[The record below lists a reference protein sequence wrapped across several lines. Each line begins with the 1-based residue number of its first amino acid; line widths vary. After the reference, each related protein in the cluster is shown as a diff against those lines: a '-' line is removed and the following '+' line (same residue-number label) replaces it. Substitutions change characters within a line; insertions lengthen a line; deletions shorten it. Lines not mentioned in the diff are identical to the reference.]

1 MKSKKVKISGK
12 KITLLIFISFL
23 AVLILAAGLFFGIS
37 SCSSGKRAGP
47 DLKEGFTVRK
57 AAPTDGSLPTDH
69 NGIDNIGYMAYVLDN
84 QPFYHAYAK
93 NSTKSTGY
101 EQITQTWKDYKSSA
115 VNGTANNVMVCSDLS
130 YSSLVKSSSQTCFV
144 GDENAYMRSGN
155 KPGKNSVPS
164 DIAWDN
170 NQPSYFTDET
180 YLKKY
185 GEFSTE
191 LSVYVINADTVSG
204 FDEVTDNGDGTYS
217 QKFYL
222 RSDAACWYQ
231 YGMKTRGSLKSLPE
245 FEKIEITFNFD
256 KQWRVLS
263 SYCEEKAKI
272 SPSALGGVSMGS
284 SSKTSTE
291 FDYSEAGFDDGHFS
305 HFENY
310 YEKYVGQT
318 ITDNPS
324 GSSDE
329 PSVIDVLGG
338 GFSKILDANGNGQQF
353 ELALT
358 LGKTD
363 YVGKVYAKLGDMGD
377 VLGSLDVRIALEK
390 KGSGK
395 QDFYAEFSNGELNVY
410 YSDSFAL
417 LVNIDRV
424 ASAVTNLTDW
434 IKNLSGKVE
443 AQDIA
448 YALAS
453 DGESSLNLD
462 SLLASLDFTY
472 NDTSASIAVNT
483 DDLLGFGV
491 GVDLRMDFGRIK
503 SEEGSSYSF
512 RSLNLGSLSYGSEPI
527 DVSLSLLPD
536 DGSEI
541 IFRDKSQTSAD
552 IADYINGVYGLLN
565 SKTYLV
571 NVNLDGSSR
580 IDSISGLSLSAN
592 ARIKQENGFKEISV
606 SVPVSVKYGNLSA
619 ELEAFYTLNTENGGY
634 GKVYIYLKEIS
645 GVRTDAKV
653 YCEISE
659 TVDAV
664 TKLINRFKE
673 NQDGGNVPDGS
684 ADKESLTVAK
694 VINLVLGLDY
704 GKIVTDLRADENEIG
719 VTLDVDEILSSF
731 NVDLGIALGKLELKL
746 INGEEK
752 ASLGAALPELGL
764 SIGVNGSDED
774 IKIPDLNEY
783 ADLTAYINGVYGLL
797 ESETIVLEIRLDG
810 ESEIEYLKGV
820 VLEAQAQLKL
830 ENGYNLISVNAPLTV
845 SYKEISLQLEVYY
858 TLNVENGDYGEVY
871 LHIVSINDKP
881 YGMKAYCH
889 ISQTVDAVKRLINV
903 INGSSEAR
911 ALAGG
916 ETADIVANVI
926 NAVINIDFASI
937 IKEISANPSQIS
949 ITVDADEILKS
960 FDFGL
965 GNISLGDLTLGLGL
979 DGNGNT
985 TLTGNLSAL
994 GLGLYVYGSENK
1006 LIVPEKD
1013 GYTDVIEYID
1023 IISEAVYR
1031 AREIIDA
1038 RDAEVDINASL
1049 VIDGI
1054 KMSVSGNGEAIWKED
1069 KIRFAADIVLAIAE
1083 NENSESVAIKFVY
1096 DETAEENETVKQP
1109 LVRFTVN
1116 ELGLEIYRSD
1126 ITEVSELFEKVMNAV
1141 NGVTGGTLSAY
1152 SLGAEASEESAVDFA
1167 KLLKVVLDALS
1178 KVTLEL
1184 KDSGITDA
1192 KVKDIFITFADG
1204 GNILL
1209 SANGGLSLELTSEYV
1224 GLDAFVK
1231 AGSGNTLVNINT
1243 DMNDTETYRFYTA
1256 DTFVRAV
1263 YEYVL
1268 DLFDELS
1275 VGNLLGSD
1283 TYTVDI
1289 SLNGSASGIAGLDGV
1304 NVNASLYYTEK
1315 QTEDKASKIIEADLN
1330 LDIKGTAVIAKVY
1343 YTERTL
1349 YVSLENIGGTAL
1361 KDIAFKASADNIYEA
1376 VATLVELITSE
1387 TVADILSKISGGKVS
1402 ALSLGESSDG
1412 GTSSS
1417 LIRLLTNI
1425 LTLDINT
1432 IIKYEPIAAGDTV
1445 HNTITVNPDVILEAL
1460 GYDIR
1465 VGIIYV
1471 EVNPETHTVYAYAV
1485 KGESTWFELGAQ
1497 AVKDSGH
1504 ASFNTEKFIDVGF
1517 VSTLLEDL
1525 KITLENTQK
1534 DENGNSELIYSFTG
1548 DIGIDVKISGL
1559 NLSTIEF
1566 RYATLSLGLDGE
1578 DEFYFSFVSELQGS
1592 IATTKSWISVTY
1604 SNGYITFGRDVKS
1617 DNAKFKV
1624 MTTDYLLSNLMD
1636 NIFWLLDTNGFV
1648 KGIINSAIGSALDGL
1663 GSNLTKT
1670 EDFYLYDDSLNGEQ
1684 KPEDE
1689 KSEFALS
1696 QYLGGLAV
1704 KLGAYSSGYGNMDG
1718 VVSSVESKFGLN
1730 DNYYAANL
1738 ELSSLLGDV
1747 LRNIYVA
1754 FVRETDGGIKGFDAY
1769 LELQTYLFITAKF
1782 DNGTTFSHADNYFK
1796 SASKKYNIN
1805 FDNFVGFENK
1815 IFGCYNSA
1823 DNSYEALEIN
1833 RPYKLTVYGF
1843 DENKEYDSYE
1853 LGDKLILEKTLNS
1866 GSRVH
1871 LFESEVWLDEAQTR
1885 KLIYVDA
1892 NGNDLGLSFVIKS
1905 DISIY
1910 QMIAGGKTVTFHTP
1924 YGGEEREVFVGAT
1937 LPDPALKEIDGKSFA
1952 GWYLDEN
1959 YEKPVFVMQ
1968 ASVNDYYARY
1978 VDTEYTAEN
1987 GVVYTFAKDGE
1998 LEAGYYTVTFID
2010 KNRTDK
2016 DYSAS
2021 ANTLM
2026 IADSVNGIP
2035 VTAIARDAFNYNK
2048 TGLSLKKVIVP
2059 ETVVSIGAQAFMDNK
2074 DIELAVFLA
2083 ESVYFGGNSWT
2094 GDNRFVFYGCGTSA
2108 DENVTRLS
2116 LYYNFATSEN
2126 DNTDWFGFK
2135 RVSNKDYRYIGN
2147 DNAGGS
2153 RNGSRID
2160 HTGTK
2165 VTEGSAWA
2173 YVEYVL
2179 AGDSEGFSLAE
2190 LGLAGYEIKTGA
2202 GCDLEAIEN
2211 SVMDALNAIT
2221 SVNGCINAY
2230 NVYVSGDTALL
2241 NGRTVI
2247 TVTLVEDFE
2256 SAWYEFTLETNYNGN
2271 RVAFEIES
2279 DEREILISETET
2291 SVSYYLKA
2299 GSSVILNAM
2308 ASESGIYSFEGWLGI
2323 DAGKDAQ
2330 ISFIMTAGAVSV
2342 RALWEA
2348 NVNENI
2354 LVVSDIDFIYN
2365 NETQTSG
2372 GDYLKKAVVGDELS
2386 APKAEGYIFLGWAQN
2401 GASGLNMAENTLI
2414 DGDTS
2419 ATYYALWVSAR
2430 QDVNYSL
2437 NGTDLTAGVKDGYD
2451 GTFFG
2456 WYKGS
2461 DSEFKH
2467 GALSSNAD
2475 NSFTFSAENTAVRLR
2490 LQYELKITV
2499 NGTADK
2505 KTLATSKVEVCIGGD
2520 SESGSQYNGSVSR
2533 SIERSFVLAEGENVY
2548 LYNNDGNRKDYHIY
2562 KVTEDGDTSV
2572 TGQINVRT
2580 GTGLGSLVTLN
2591 AVEIKSVSLN
2601 GASVNVD
2608 ATTNRYDIKVSGNM
2622 SFAFAN

>member
-1 MKSKKVKISGK
+1 MKSKRVKISGK

-23 AVLILAAGLFFGIS
+23 AVLILAAGLFFGIA
-37 SCSSGKRAGP
+37 SCSSGKRAAP

-69 NGIDNIGYMAYVLDN
+69 SGLDNIGYMAYVLDN
-84 QPFYHAYAK
+84 QPFYHAYAR

-130 YSSLVKSSSQTCFV
+130 YSSLVKSSSQACFV
-144 GDENAYMRSGN
+144 GDKNAYMRSGN
-155 KPGKNSVPS
+155 KPNKNSVPS
-164 DIAWDN
+164 DIAWDTD
-170 NQPSYFTDET
+170 QPSYFTDET

-222 RSDAACWYQ
+222 KSDAACWYQ

-284 SSKTSTE
+284 SSKTTTE
-291 FDYSEAGFDDGHFS
+291 FDYSEAGFDNGHFS
-305 HFENY
+305 HFTNY

-353 ELALT
+353 ELGLT
-358 LGKTD
+358 LGKTE

-424 ASAVTNLTDW
+424 ASAVTKLTDW
-434 IKNLSGKVE
+434 IKNLGGKVE
-443 AQDIA
+443 TRDIA
-448 YALAS
+448 HALAS

-472 NDTSASIAVNT
+472 TDTSASIAVNT
-483 DDLLGFGV
+483 DDILGLGV
-491 GVDLRMDFGRIK
+491 GVDLQMNFGRVK
-503 SEEGSSYSF
+503 EDEGSSYHF
-512 RSLNLGSLSYGSEPI
+512 KDLNLNRLSYGSEPI
-527 DVSLSLLPD
+527 DFALSLVPD

-541 IFRDKSQTSAD
+541 ISRDKSQTSAD

-571 NVNLDGSSR
+571 DVSLDGSSK
-580 IDSISGLSLSAN
+580 IELINGLAVSAR
-592 ARIKQENGFKEISV
+592 ARVKQEEGFKEISV
-606 SVPVSVKYGNLSA
+606 SVPISAKYGNLSV
-619 ELEAFYTLNTENGGY
+619 ELEAFYTVNIENGGY

-645 GVRTDAKV
+645 GVQTDAKI

-659 TVDAV
+659 TVEAV
-664 TKLINRFKE
+664 TKLINRFKADS
-673 NQDGGNVPDGS
+673 DGAVSYVEDE
-684 ADKESLTVAK
+684 KQTLTVAK
-694 VINLVLGLDY
+694 VINTVLGLDY
-704 GKIVTDLRADENEIG
+704 GKIIKELKADENEIG
-719 VTLDVDEILSSF
+719 VTLDIDEIF
-731 NVDLGIALGKLELKL
+731 GAFDIDLGASFGELRLKL
-746 INGEEK
+746 INGEK
-752 ASLGAALPELGL
+752 ASLGAILPELGL
-764 SIGVNGSDED
+764 SIGLSGSEED
-774 IKIPDLNEY
+774 LKCPDKSEY
-783 ADLTAYINGVYGLL
+783 ADLTAYINGVYGLF
-797 ESETIVLEIRLDG
+797 ESETIIFDINLG
-810 ESEIEYLKGV
+810 ESGIGYLNGV
-820 VLEAQAQLKL
+820 TLDAQAQLKF
-830 ENGYNLISVNAPLTV
+830 ENGFNVISVNAPITV
-845 SYKEISLQLEVYY
+845 SYRGVSIGLEVYY
-858 TLNVENGDYGEVY
+858 TIDVASGSYGEAYLNV
-871 LHIVSINDKP
+871 VSLNEEP
-881 YGMKAYCH
+881 YGMKVYCNV
-889 ISQTVDAVKRLINV
+889 SDTVDAVKRLINV
-903 INGSSEAR
+903 INGNTETRAFSE
-911 ALAGG
+911 GD
-916 ETADIVANVI
+916 ADIVANVI

-937 IKEISANPSQIS
+937 IKEITANPAQIKF
-949 ITVDADEILKS
+949 TADADEIFKS
-960 FDFGL
+960 FGFAL
-965 GNISLGDLTLGLGL
+965 GNISLGDLTLELNL
-979 DGNGNT
+979 DGDKNAV
-985 TLTGNLSAL
+985 LFGNLSAL
-994 GLGLYVYGSENK
+994 GLSLRVSGSDEK
-1006 LIVPEKD
+1006 LAVPEKSD
-1013 GYTDVIEYID
+1013 YTDVIDYID
-1023 IISEAVYR
+1023 IIEEAVKQ
-1031 AREIIDA
+1031 AQKIIIAQDI
-1038 RDAEVDINASL
+1038 EFDINASV

-1054 KMSVSGNGEAIWKED
+1054 KMNISGNGEAVWAEEKV
-1069 KIRFAADIVLAIAE
+1069 RFAVDLNLSISE
-1083 NENSESVAIKFVY
+1083 EENSESVAVKFVY
-1096 DETAEENETVKQP
+1096 DETAEETETVKQP
-1109 LVRFTVN
+1109 LVRFAVN
-1116 ELGLEIYRSD
+1116 GLGLEIYRSD
-1126 ITEVSELFEKVMNAV
+1126 INELSELFQKIMNVV
-1141 NGVTGGTLSAY
+1141 NGVTGGGSADALSLDTA
-1152 SLGAEASEESAVDFA
+1152 ATEEDASDFA
-1167 KLLKVVLDALS
+1167 KILEVVLNALS

-1192 KVKDIFITFADG
+1192 NVKDILVTVADKG
-1204 GNILL
+1204 SILL
-1209 SANGGLSLELTSEYV
+1209 GANGGLSLDLNT
-1224 GLDAFVK
+1224 DAADLSACVK
-1231 AGSGNTLVNINT
+1231 AGVGETLGNINSAL
-1243 DMNDTETYRFYTA
+1243 NDTEQYTFYTA
-1256 DTFVRAV
+1256 DTFTRAV
-1263 YEYVL
+1263 YDYVL
-1268 DLFDELS
+1268 ALLDELS
-1275 VGNLLGSD
+1275 VKNLLGSD
-1283 TYTVDI
+1283 TYTVDF
-1289 SLNGSASGIAGLDGV
+1289 SLNGTASGIPALEGINL
-1304 NVNASLYYTEK
+1304 NASLYYTEK
-1315 QTEDKASKIIEADLN
+1315 QSDNGSSKIIEADIA
-1330 LDIKGTAVIAKVY
+1330 LDIKGTYVKMIVY
-1343 YTERTL
+1343 YTDRYL
-1349 YVSLENIGGTAL
+1349 YISLKNVCGTEL
-1361 KDIAFKASADNIYEA
+1361 KDIAFKASTDNIYEA
-1376 VATLVELITSE
+1376 VTTLVEIITSD
-1387 TVADILSKISGGKVS
+1387 TVTEILSKITGEKVS
-1402 ALSLGESSDG
+1402 AMSLGEISDG
-1412 GTSSS
+1412 GTSDAV
-1417 LIRLLTNI
+1417 IRLLTNI
-1425 LTLDINT
+1425 LTLDINSV
-1432 IIKYEPIAAGDTV
+1432 IKYESITAGEIV
-1445 HNTITVNPDVILEAL
+1445 QNTITINPDIILEAL
-1460 GYDIR
+1460 GLDTQ
-1465 VGIIYV
+1465 VGIISV
-1471 EVNPETHTVYAYAV
+1471 SVNPETHSIYASAV
-1485 KGESTWFELGAQ
+1485 KGEATWFELGAQ
-1497 AVKDSGH
+1497 AVGNSEH
-1504 ASFNTEKFIDVGF
+1504 ASFDTEKFIDIGF
-1517 VSTLLEDL
+1517 AATLLEDL
-1525 KITLENTQK
+1525 KITLENTEK
-1534 DENGNSELIYSFTG
+1534 DENGKSKLIYSFTG
-1548 DIGIDVKISGL
+1548 DIGINVKISGL

-1566 RYATLSLGLDGE
+1566 KSATLSFGLDSDE
-1578 DEFYFSFVSELQGS
+1578 EFYFSFTSELQGS

-1689 KSEFALS
+1689 KSEIALS

-1704 KLGAYSSGYGNMDG
+1704 KLGDYSSGYGNMDG

-1754 FVRETDGGIKGFDAY
+1754 FVRETDGGLKGFDAY
-1769 LELQTYLFITAKF
+1769 LELQSYLFITAKF
-1782 DNGTTFSHADNYFK
+1782 DNGTTFGHADNYFK
-1796 SASKKYNIN
+1796 TANEKFNIN
-1805 FDNFVGFENK
+1805 FDNFEGIENK
-1815 IFGCYNSA
+1815 IFGCYNSS
-1823 DNSYEALEIN
+1823 DNTYEALEIN

-1885 KLIYVDA
+1885 KLIYVDE

-1924 YGGEEREVFVGAT
+1924 YGGEEREVFVGAA

-1978 VDTEYTAEN
+1978 VETEYTAEN

-2074 DIELAVFLA
+2074 DMELAVFLA

-2147 DNAGGS
+2147 DNSGGS

-2165 VTEGSAWA
+2165 VDEGSAWS

-2202 GCDLEAIEN
+2202 GCDLETIEN
-2211 SVMDALNAIT
+2211 SVKDALNAIT

-2230 NVYVSGDTALL
+2230 EVCVSGDTALL

-2247 TVTLVEDFE
+2247 TVTLVENFE

-2291 SVSYYLKA
+2291 SVSYYIKA
-2299 GSSVILNAM
+2299 GSTITLNAS

-2323 DAGKDAQ
+2323 DAGKDTQ
-2330 ISFIMTAGAVSV
+2330 ISFIMMAGAVSV

-2354 LVVSDIDFIYN
+2354 LVVSDIDFVYN
-2365 NETQTSG
+2365 NETQTAG
-2372 GDYLKKAVVGDELS
+2372 GDYLKKAVVGDEL
-2386 APKAEGYIFLGWAQN
+2386 AVPKAEGYIFLGWAQN
-2401 GASGLNMAENTLI
+2401 GSSGLNIAENTLI
-2414 DGDTS
+2414 DGETS

-2437 NGTDLTAGVKDGYD
+2437 NGTDLTAEVKEGFDGA
-2451 GTFFG
+2451 FCG
-2456 WYKGS
+2456 WYNGA
-2461 DSEFKH
+2461 DSEFKG
-2467 GALSSNAD
+2467 GALNANAD
-2475 NSFTFSAENTAVRLR
+2475 NSFAFTAEHTAVRVR

-2505 KTLATSKVEVCIGGD
+2505 KTLATSRVEVYIGSD

-2533 SIERSFVLAEGENVY
+2533 SIERKFVLPEGVNIY
-2548 LYNNDGNRKDYHIY
+2548 LFNNDGNRKDFNIY
-2562 KVTEDGDTSV
+2562 KETENGDTSV
-2572 TGQINVRT
+2572 SGQINIKT
-2580 GTGLGSLVTLN
+2580 GTGLGSAVTTR
-2591 AVEIKSVSLN
+2591 AVEIQSVSLN
-2601 GASVNVD
+2601 GASVNLD
-2608 ATTNRYDIKVSGNM
+2608 GTTNRYDLKVTSNM